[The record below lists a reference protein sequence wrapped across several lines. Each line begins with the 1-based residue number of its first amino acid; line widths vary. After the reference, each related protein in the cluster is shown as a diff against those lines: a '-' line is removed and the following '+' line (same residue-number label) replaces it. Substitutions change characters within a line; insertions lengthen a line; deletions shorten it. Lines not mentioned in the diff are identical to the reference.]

1 MVIDVGISKYYG
13 MTASYLLFFAFFA
26 FYLRRSTDL
35 VRWKYGKPDGLV
47 FIYGFCWRTNLI
59 VRLLFLFLGGHLAAL
74 EIVENDD
81 GSQSVYALYPGGK
94 RLV

>member
-1 MVIDVGISKYYG
+1 M
-13 MTASYLLFFAFFA
+13 
-26 FYLRRSTDL
+26 
-35 VRWKYGKPDGLV
+35 
-47 FIYGFCWRTNLI
+47 
-59 VRLLFLFLGGHLAAL
+59 FLFLGGHLAAL